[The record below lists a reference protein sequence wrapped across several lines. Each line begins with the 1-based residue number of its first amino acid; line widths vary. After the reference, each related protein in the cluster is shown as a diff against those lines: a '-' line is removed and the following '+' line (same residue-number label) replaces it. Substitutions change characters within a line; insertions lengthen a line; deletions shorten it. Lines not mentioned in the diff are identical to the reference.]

1 MTVDSYILFLLGLGA
16 VVLLVSWAPIGLRRL
31 PFSLAMVCVIL
42 GFLLFNARLLS
53 FDPNPRTYDTLI
65 ERMSEL
71 ALIVALMGAGLK
83 LDRPFGWRSWSNT
96 WRLLGI
102 AMPLTI
108 VAIAW
113 LGWVGF
119 GFSLAMSMLLGAALA
134 PTDPVLAAEVQVG
147 PPRSGDNDEVR
158 FSLTSEAGFNDAL
171 AFPFVH
177 LAILLSVAAT
187 ASSVP
192 IGDWFASDVGWRLGA
207 GGLVG
212 YLAGLVFGRLVFSS
226 RRFSL
231 SNAGDGL
238 VVLAATLLT
247 YAACELV
254 HGYGFLGVF
263 ICGLTIR
270 SAERSHEFHEVM
282 HQFADQLER
291 LLMMLLLVLLG
302 GAIARG
308 VLSSLSWSDVL
319 LSVLILFVVRPI
331 SAWVALIG
339 SGVPSSD
346 RLLIAFFGI
355 RGLGTIYYAAYAI
368 NHGSFGNS
376 ERLWAVISVIVLL
389 SIFVHGVAAS
399 LLMRRRES

>member
-1 MTVDSYILFLLGLGA
+1 MTVDPYILFLLGLGA

-83 LDRPFGWRSWSNT
+83 LDRPFGWRSWSST

-108 VAIAW
+108 VAIVW

-187 ASSVP
+187 VSSVP

-226 RRFSL
+226 RSFSL

-238 VVLAATLLT
+238 IVLAATLLT

-270 SAERSHEFHEVM
+270 SAERTHEFHEVM

-346 RLLIAFFGI
+346 RFLIAFFGI
-355 RGLGTIYYAAYAI
+355 RGLGTIYYVAYAI

-376 ERLWAVISVIVLL
+376 ERLWAVISLIVLL